1 MKKLLVV
8 IVILLVSIPL
18 AHGQATA
25 QIVMKLGHFA
35 ADSHPGNLASKMF
48 AEGVEKRTN
57 GQIKVTIYPNNA
69 LGSPPEVLE
78 QNILGAVDMSL
89 PTQGQLGKYSK
100 KFNCVMLPFAFKD
113 YAQADKVLDGPFL
126 KWAVPDL
133 DKAGL
138 VFLSNWEWGF
148 RNLTN
153 SKRPVKVP
161 ADVKGL
167 KIRTPPELP
176 TQAAMEALG
185 AVVATINFNELQM
198 ALKQGVVDGQENPIA
213 VIYSN
218 KIYETQKYLTMTG
231 HNYNTMVH
239 VISKKT
245 WDKLTPE
252 QQKIV
257 REANISL
264 YYKGFNESALADVV
278 IFTIDRM
285 REVQGKK
292 AIIMLSTGLDTFSKK
307 TYDDA
312 LKAAATSET
321 VIYAVSMGQ
330 LERTINEPL
339 YSTATRS
346 DLLMADLRLKSITK
360 KTGGIAFF
368 PRFSSEYPSVFRNLN
383 MYLRY
388 QYTMAYTPTNQ
399 KLDNKNRKIRVEAEA
414 DINRDGKPDKLK
426 VSHKESYKAVEK

>member
-1 MKKLLVV
+1 MKKLVAVLGLLVV
-8 IVILLVSIPL
+8 FVAFAYVNESRSAAIE
-18 AHGQATA
+18 
-25 QIVMKLGHFA
+25 MKLGHFA
-35 ADSHPGNLASKMF
+35 PDSHPGNLASKMF

-57 GQIKVTIYPNNA
+57 GAIKVIIYPNNA

-100 KFNCVMLPFAFKD
+100 KFNCVMLPFM
-113 YAQADKVLDGPFL
+113 YNSYEQADRVLDGKFIP
-126 KWAVPDL
+126 WAVPDL
-133 DKAGL
+133 DQAGL

-153 SKRPVKVP
+153 SKRPVNHP

-198 ALKQGVVDGQENPIA
+198 ALKTGVVDGQENPIA

-239 VISKKT
+239 VISRKV

-252 QQKIV
+252 QKTIV
-257 REANISL
+257 KEESKKAGDWMRKTVRTEEADQINQL
-264 YYKGFNESALADVV
+264 KKFGMEVV
-278 IFTIDRM
+278 IPDKAEFKKLMPPAYDRM
-285 REVQGKK
+285 K
-292 AIIMLSTGLDTFSKK
+292 AIAGEDNI
-307 TYDDA
+307 
-312 LKAAATSET
+312 AAFIKM
-321 VIYAVSMGQ
+321 V
-330 LERTINEPL
+330 
-339 YSTATRS
+339 
-346 DLLMADLRLKSITK
+346 D
-360 KTGGIAFF
+360 
-368 PRFSSEYPSVFRNLN
+368 
-383 MYLRY
+383 
-388 QYTMAYTPTNQ
+388 
-399 KLDNKNRKIRVEAEA
+399 EA
-414 DINRDGKPDKLK
+414 K
-426 VSHKESYKAVEK
+426 

>member
-1 MKKLLVV
+1 MGGCLLKNKESEMKKVLAFAV
-8 IVILLVSIPL
+8 IVAIFALLSSVNAADTGVIE
-18 AHGQATA
+18 
-25 QIVMKLGHFA
+25 MKLGHFA
-35 ADSHPGNLASKMF
+35 ADSHPGNLAAKMF

-100 KFNCVMLPFAFKD
+100 KFNCVMLPFMFAN
-113 YAQADKVLDGPFL
+113 YAQADKVLDGKFIE
-126 KWAVPDL
+126 WAVPDL

-153 SKRPVKVP
+153 NKHPVNKP
-161 ADVKGL
+161 EDVKGL

-198 ALKQGVVDGQENPIA
+198 ALKQGVVDGQENPVA

-218 KIYETQKYLTMTG
+218 KLNEAQKYLAMTG

-257 REANISL
+257 KE
-264 YYKGFNESALADVV
+264 ESHKAGEY
-278 IFTIDRM
+278 M
-285 REVQGKK
+285 RK
-292 AIIMLSTGLDTFSKK
+292 AVRD
-307 TYDDA
+307 
-312 LKAAATSET
+312 
-321 VIYAVSMGQ
+321 
-330 LERTINEPL
+330 
-339 YSTATRS
+339 
-346 DLLMADLRLKSITK
+346 
-360 KTGGIAFF
+360 
-368 PRFSSEYPSVFRNLN
+368 
-383 MYLRY
+383 
-388 QYTMAYTPTNQ
+388 
-399 KLDNKNRKIRVEAEA
+399 AEA
-414 DINRDGKPDKLK
+414 DQIKQLQAQGMEVTYPDKALF
-426 VSHKESYKAVEK
+426 KALMGPAYDRMKPIAGEENIAVFTKMVEEAKR

>member
-1 MKKLLVV
+1 MKAQQRIRGVRFASLLVLAGFF
-8 IVILLVSIPL
+8 LLFTGGSE
-18 AHGQATA
+18 AGAQAI
-25 QIVMKLGHFA
+25 QMKLGHFA

-48 AEGVEKRTN
+48 AEAVEKRTN
-57 GQIKVTIYPNNA
+57 GSLKVVIYPNNA

-100 KFNCVMLPFAFKD
+100 RFNCVMLPFMYNSYD
-113 YAQADKVLDGPFL
+113 QADRVLDGKFIP
-126 KWAVPDL
+126 WAVPDL
-133 DKAGL
+133 DNAGL

-153 SKRPVKVP
+153 SKRPVNHP

-198 ALKQGVVDGQENPIA
+198 ALKTGVVDGQENPIA

-239 VISKKT
+239 VISKKV

-252 QQKIV
+252 QKVIV
-257 REANISL
+257 KEESKRAGDWMRKTVRTEEANQISQL
-264 YYKGFNESALADVV
+264 KKLGMEVV
-278 IFTIDRM
+278 IPDKGEFKKLMPPAYERM
-285 REVQGKK
+285 K
-292 AIIMLSTGLDTFSKK
+292 AIAGEDNI
-307 TYDDA
+307 
-312 LKAAATSET
+312 AAFIKM
-321 VIYAVSMGQ
+321 V
-330 LERTINEPL
+330 
-339 YSTATRS
+339 
-346 DLLMADLRLKSITK
+346 D
-360 KTGGIAFF
+360 
-368 PRFSSEYPSVFRNLN
+368 
-383 MYLRY
+383 
-388 QYTMAYTPTNQ
+388 
-399 KLDNKNRKIRVEAEA
+399 EA
-414 DINRDGKPDKLK
+414 K
-426 VSHKESYKAVEK
+426 